1 MQDLRPSRCF
11 MLYKTSAFFHYTWQQ
26 NEYINPLY
34 GYYTLRSMRRVIKI
48 NLTQKICV
56 ITFVFILCSYFF
68 LDWFCLD
75 FVCRD
80 SKDIDTLQYFSNLI
94 SGDIQFQ
101 NRHHQDSVSDR
112 SQNPTPRPQT
122 LVMLHL
128 ENHYSGVD
136 QKLYEG
142 KNVNK
147 KVNEIIIQSHFNSVI
162 CFFLFLWL
170 FGRIHNSNGIKYTH
184 YSVYFKR

>member
-1 MQDLRPSRCF
+1 MCL
-11 MLYKTSAFFHYTWQQ
+11 FFAH
-26 NEYINPLY
+26 I
-34 GYYTLRSMRRVIKI
+34 
-48 NLTQKICV
+48 
-56 ITFVFILCSYFF
+56 FF

-112 SQNPTPRPQT
+112 SQNRTPRPQT

-128 ENHYSGVD
+128 ENHHSGVD

-162 CFFLFLWL
+162 CFFSLAFWENTQFKRDKIYTL
-170 FGRIHNSNGIKYTH
+170 FGI
-184 YSVYFKR
+184 F